1 MCPQWDSWSIL
12 TKEGL
17 MEVGHIQ
24 PNGTR
29 QERNTDCV
37 PPPSIRRETY
47 CMVQL
52 VALKMGYS
60 VGEEFQTWGTW
71 Q

>member
-1 MCPQWDSWSIL
+1 
-12 TKEGL
+12 

-24 PNGTR
+24 PNGTHQDR
-29 QERNTDCV
+29 KADDV

-47 CMVQL
+47 CMVQP